1 MSGKFILGDCM
12 DKDTGLPSLPDAKDA
27 GRRVLAIVDPPY
39 GIGEDGQSNHSRG
52 GGKAAYKATLYAIKD
67 WDKKP
72 MPKTYFDELRRVSHY
87 QIIWG
92 ANHFISRLPYDSSC
106 WLVWDK
112 QNSTSD
118 FADCELA
125 WTNFKSAVRLTR
137 FKWNGMLQGNMKQK
151 ESRIHPTQKP
161 VALYRWLLENYAEPL
176 NKISLE
182 QFAMPVLILDT
193 HVGSA
198 SSLIACEQM
207 GFDYI
212 GWEKDADYYAAAKNR
227 MSKGIQGLIKFE

>member
-39 GIGEDGQSNHSRG
+39 GIGEDGLSNHSK
-52 GGKAAYKATLYAIKD
+52 GKLAKATFYTPKKWD
-67 WDKKP
+67 SSPPDKK
-72 MPKTYFDELRRVSHY
+72 YFDELRRVSHY

-92 ANHFISRLPYDSSC
+92 ANHFISRLPYDSPC
-106 WLVWDK
+106 WVVWDK
-112 QNSTSD
+112 QNGESD

-125 WTNFKSAVRLTR
+125 WTNFKSAVRVAR
-137 FKWNGMLQGNMKQK
+137 FRWNGMLQGNTKQK
-151 ESRIHPTQKP
+151 ERRIHPTQKP
-161 VALYRWLLENYAEPL
+161 AALYRWLLENYAEPL

-207 GFDYI
+207 GFDYLA
-212 GWEKDADYYAAAKNR
+212 WEKDADYYAAAKNR
-227 MSKGIQGLIKFE
+227 MSKGVQGLIKFE

>member
-39 GIGEDGQSNHSRG
+39 GIGEDGKSNHSRG
-52 GGKAAYKATLYAIKD
+52 ALAKATLYTPKN
-67 WDKKP
+67 WDNIP
-72 MPKTYFDELRRVSHY
+72 PDKTYFNELRRVSHY

-92 ANHFISRLPYDSSC
+92 ANHFISRLPYDSPC
-106 WLVWDK
+106 WVVWDK
-112 QNSTSD
+112 QNGDSD

-125 WTNFKSAVRLTR
+125 WTNFKTAVRITR
-137 FKWNGMLQGNMKQK
+137 FRWAGMLQGNMKQK
-151 ESRIHPTQKP
+151 ERRIHPTQKP
-161 VALYRWLLENYAEPL
+161 IALYRWLLENYAQPGD
-176 NKISLE
+176 
-182 QFAMPVLILDT
+182 LILDT

-207 GFDYI
+207 GFDYV
-212 GWEKDADYYAAAKNR
+212 GWEKDADYYVAAKNR
-227 MSKGIQGLIKFE
+227 MSKGIQGVLI